1 MAIQEEKRRKI
12 LVLRVGGHLT
22 WKIRFVPTVLVTQE
36 SLNINVR
43 GTHKQTNEKRCV
55 QRWRWWRLWW
65 WWWTLVGVRW
75 RLSISGCACL
85 CITLRGEIQ
94 SSGCSH
100 RQPQKQINQH
110 TWDELPKDQQ
120 LRGGRINR
128 RLLNIETTASRL
140 WGVTAIRFV
149 RGGRVAEIRRHDAQ
163 YCKEKGHRS
172 TAKDT
177 ESCCLGNTHYSDF
190 QSCKLKDKWLE
201 TGLKAQSS
209 F

>member
-1 MAIQEEKRRKI
+1 MKTMKIMMIMMMNPWRSRVAFKPIGMFPFMHNIKRWDPIEWMLPSSTTKANKSTYLRWAARGSTAERRK
-12 LVLRVGGHLT
+12 
-22 WKIRFVPTVLVTQE
+22 
-36 SLNINVR
+36 
-43 GTHKQTNEKRCV
+43 
-55 QRWRWWRLWW
+55 
-65 WWWTLVGVRW
+65 
-75 RLSISGCACL
+75 
-85 CITLRGEIQ
+85 
-94 SSGCSH
+94 
-100 RQPQKQINQH
+100 
-110 TWDELPKDQQ
+110 
-120 LRGGRINR
+120 INR
-128 RLLNIETTASRL
+128 RLSNIETTASRL